1 MNNVYLLNHRTFS
14 KLSNYVLLVIPSNS
28 QSIIFYV
35 AEKYTD
41 FAGLGK
47 TPEERSQ
54 VESVLFWSS
63 TTLLRWALSAEN
75 TSNYRFYL
83 TDPNNPKWRQYVCEK
98 RVNIS
103 LFLLKY
109 LSTNS
114 KLQLKYPICCTDL
127 CFYPRHIFSE
137 YLMTL
142 RPKKFGP
149 ISRP

>member
-63 TTLLRWALSAEN
+63 TTLLR
-75 TSNYRFYL
+75 
-83 TDPNNPKWRQYVCEK
+83 
-98 RVNIS
+98 
-103 LFLLKY
+103 
-109 LSTNS
+109 
-114 KLQLKYPICCTDL
+114 
-127 CFYPRHIFSE
+127 
-137 YLMTL
+137 
-142 RPKKFGP
+142 
-149 ISRP
+149 